1 MIIITSV
8 IEMIIIVITNLNY
21 GILIKFQITLQSNFQ
36 NLVNNFSRKTLELKW
51 FLILVY
57 KDPVSAIYLN

>member
-1 MIIITSV
+1 
-8 IEMIIIVITNLNY
+8 MIIIVITNLNY

-36 NLVNNFSRKTLELKW
+36 NLVNNFSRKNLELKW

>member
-1 MIIITSV
+1 MTIITSV

-36 NLVNNFSRKTLELKW
+36 NLVNNFSRKNLELKW

>member
-8 IEMIIIVITNLNY
+8 IEMIIIVIKNLNY
-21 GILIKFQITLQSNFQ
+21 DILIKFQITLQSNFQ
-36 NLVNNFSRKTLELKW
+36 NLVNNFLRKSLELKG

-57 KDPVSAIYLN
+57 KDSVSAIYLN

>member
-21 GILIKFQITLQSNFQ
+21 DILIKFQITLQSNFQ
-36 NLVNNFSRKTLELKW
+36 NLVNNFLRKSLELKG